1 MTMDTVITEQ
11 STPNMTYVRTL
22 LRQQQPGFAAAL
34 ERAVLLA
41 EQELRQRSGSAD
53 DAGPA

>member
-1 MTMDTVITEQ
+1 MDTVITEQ